1 MNAKDHIQNL
11 MEIVQQVAS
20 AEKHLKISYKRCKTI
35 GLTGPH
41 TEEELIEFEALTGR
55 FARLVDMLVHKL
67 FRAIDAVEL
76 VDTGTLLDAINR
88 AEKRDII
95 EHSADVRALK
105 DLRNE
110 IAHEYLAEK
119 LTFLHQE
126 VYKSAPKL
134 FVMIDKS
141 IAYAKKYTHS

>member
-1 MNAKDHIQNL
+1 MNTKDHIQNL
-11 MEIVQQVAS
+11 MEIVQQVAQ
-20 AEKHLKISYKRCKTI
+20 AEKHLKISYKRCQKI
-35 GLTGPH
+35 GLKGPH
-41 TEEELIEFEALTGR
+41 TEEALIEFEALTGR

-88 AEKRDII
+88 AEKRGII
-95 EHSADVRALK
+95 DLATDVRALK

-119 LTFLHQE
+119 LTLLHQE
-126 VYKSAPKL
+126 VYNSAQKL
-134 FVMIDKS
+134 FPMVDKS
-141 IAYAKKYTHS
+141 IAYANKYK